1 MSTRWPIVF
10 AGMALAVSAF
20 TQDISVTIYNQN
32 TAVVRDAR
40 KMEISKGISTI
51 SFKEV
56 SAALEPTSVHL
67 ISRSEPEK
75 LRILEQN
82 FEYDLANSQAILN
95 KYIDREI
102 RVLTKTNDTY
112 SGRLLS
118 AAKDIVI
125 EDKATGG
132 IKIIQQEAIQHFD
145 FPKLPEGLITRPT
158 LVWLVENQ
166 GSPSQEVEVSYITSN
181 MNWHAEYVGV
191 ISPDEKSID
200 LSGWVSIE
208 NRSGISYPNAKL
220 KLVAGDIHR
229 IQPEIPRI
237 AKETRDL
244 ALTVAATPE
253 FEEKSF
259 FEYHMYTLQR
269 RTTLQNN
276 QTKQIALFSPT
287 QTSGEKKYY
296 FESNEKKVKVYVEFK
311 NSKKEGL
318 GLPLPKGK
326 VRIYKQDSDN
336 ALEFIGEDAIDHT
349 PVDEKVKLFLGYAF
363 DLTGE
368 RLEKES
374 KKLDDRA
381 LQKIIE
387 IHLRNHKKETV
398 QISAIER
405 FWGDWKIQS
414 TSHPYVKKDAY
425 TAEFTVEIPQDQ
437 EVMVTYTCV
446 IKW

>member
-1 MSTRWPIVF
+1 MSVRWPIVF
-10 AGMALAVSAF
+10 AGMALALSLFA
-20 TQDISVTIYNQN
+20 QDVSVTVYTQNQ
-32 TAVVRDAR
+32 AVVRDVR
-40 KMEISKGISTI
+40 KMEIAKGVSTI

-56 SAALEPTSVHL
+56 SAVLDPTSVHL
-67 ISRSEPEK
+67 KSLSEPEK

-82 FEYDLANSQAILN
+82 FEYDLANPQAILN

-102 RVLTKTNDTY
+102 QVLTKTNETY

-118 AAKDIVI
+118 AGGDIVI

-166 GSPSQEVEVSYITSN
+166 GSPSHEVEVSYITGG

-191 ISPDEKSID
+191 ISPDEKYID
-200 LSGWVSIE
+200 LSGWVSID
-208 NRSGISYPNAKL
+208 NRSGISYPHAKL
-220 KLVAGDIHR
+220 KLVAGDLHLVQPKALPMATER
-229 IQPEIPRI
+229 EALAIQ
-237 AKETRDL
+237 A
-244 ALTVAATPE
+244 VAPE

-259 FEYHMYTLQR
+259 FEYHLYTLQR

-276 QTKQIALFSPT
+276 QTKQIALFPPAR
-287 QTSGEKKYY
+287 TSGEKKFYL
-296 FESNEKKVKVYVEFK
+296 ESQEKKVKVYVEFK

-326 VRIYKQDSDN
+326 VRIYKQDTDN
-336 ALEFIGEDAIDHT
+336 ALEFIGEDAIEHT

-368 RLEKES
+368 RIEKES

-381 LQKIIE
+381 LQKTME
-387 IHLRNHKKETV
+387 IHFRNHKTETV
-398 QISAIER
+398 QITAQER

-425 TAEFTVEIPQDQ
+425 TAEFTIEIPSDQ
-437 EVMVTYTCV
+437 EVVLTYTCI